1 MNRPGLALAAT
12 VAVLTCISAACS
24 SETPGVDTAAE
35 LNGTFSAVFGPSTTL
50 GGNVI
55 PDSAATVTWVARSAC
70 RDTGCVAA
78 ATEVAP
84 AASSAPR
91 PPSMVLDF
99 VGGHWVSV
107 DEVPSECVNSKGES
121 ITVQGWQTYVLAP
134 KPDGTL
140 VGTYTNRSSV
150 GGACHNSTQT
160 VTLSRTGDGDPAV
173 EVADPATQSARQSS
187 PAAALWGEYRQV
199 QTNPRSG
206 QVYPPTTYSGNTQC
220 LRTGERCLTYLV
232 DPDSKAILVMTFAE
246 GQWTSTSA
254 PLDATCPDGGAA
266 RSTLTGQFA
275 LPQPVSDPIPKLT
288 GTQRTTQTGT
298 CPGSL
303 TLDVTLDRVGDG
315 TGRAP

>member
-1 MNRPGLALAAT
+1 MALAAA
-12 VAVLTCISAACS
+12 VVVLTGMSAACS
-24 SETPGVDTAAE
+24 SETPGVDTAE
-35 LNGTFSAVFGPSTTL
+35 LNGTFSAAFGPSTTL

-55 PDSAATVTWVARSAC
+55 PDSAATVTWVARSTC

-78 ATEVAP
+78 ATEVGPDAP
-84 AASSAPR
+84 SDPR
-91 PPSMVLDF
+91 PPAMVLDF

-107 DEVPSECVNSKGES
+107 TEVPSECVNSKGES
-121 ITVQGWQTYVLAP
+121 STVQGWQTYVLAP

-160 VTLSRTGDGDPAV
+160 VTLKRTGDGDPAV
-173 EVADPATQSARQSS
+173 EVGDPATQPARQSS
-187 PAAALWGEYRQV
+187 PAVALWGEYRQV
-199 QTNPRSG
+199 QTNPQSG
-206 QVYPPTTYSGNTQC
+206 QVYPPTTYAGNTQC

-232 DPDSKAILVMTFAE
+232 DPDSKAILVMTFAQ

-254 PLDATCPDGGAA
+254 PLDATCPGGGAA

-288 GTQRTTQTGT
+288 GTQRTMQTGN

-303 TLDVTLDRVGDG
+303 TVDVTLDRVGDG